1 MTRFIF
7 DLDGT
12 VSAEETLPIIAAH
25 FHIEEEISKLTQE
38 TIAGNIPFMDS
49 FIKRVH
55 ILSQLPVS
63 EISEL
68 LRNVS
73 LFPAVLDF
81 IRTHKENCIIATGNL
96 DCWVTHLA
104 ERVSSRFYCSSGLI
118 ENNRV
123 TKLTSILKKE
133 KVVAYYKNL
142 GAMTVFIGDGN
153 NDIEAMRQADVSIAT
168 GLTHWPAP
176 GVLSIA
182 DYLVFSEEALCRQLN
197 QLLSV
202 AQA

>member
-96 DCWVTHLA
+96 DCWVGKLLNYIGIESYTSSAIVENDCVQKIVKILQKEDVVKMLK
-104 ERVSSRFYCSSGLI
+104 ERGETV
-118 ENNRV
+118 
-123 TKLTSILKKE
+123 
-133 KVVAYYKNL
+133 
-142 GAMTVFIGDGN
+142 VFIGEGN
-153 NDIEAMRQADVSIAT
+153 NDMGAMRLADVSIAS
-168 GLTHWPAP
+168 GLVHTPANS
-176 GVLSIA
+176 VLSVT
-182 DYLVFSEEALCRQLN
+182 DYLVYEEEGLCRLLN
-197 QLLSV
+197 QLC
-202 AQA
+202 

>member
-96 DCWVTHLA
+96 DCWVGKLLNYIGIESYTSSAIVENDCVQKIVKILQKEDVVKMLK
-104 ERVSSRFYCSSGLI
+104 ERGETV
-118 ENNRV
+118 
-123 TKLTSILKKE
+123 
-133 KVVAYYKNL
+133 
-142 GAMTVFIGDGN
+142 VFIGEGN
-153 NDIEAMRQADVSIAT
+153 NDMGAMRLADVSIAS
-168 GLTHWPAP
+168 GLVHTPANS
-176 GVLSIA
+176 VFSVT
-182 DYLVFSEEALCRQLN
+182 DYLVYEEEGLCRLLN
-197 QLLSV
+197 QLC
-202 AQA
+202 

>member
-81 IRTHKENCIIATGNL
+81 IKTHKENCIIATGNL
-96 DCWVTHLA
+96 DCWVGKLLNYIGIESYT
-104 ERVSSRFYCSSGLI
+104 SSAI
-118 ENNRV
+118 VEDDQV
-123 TKLTSILKKE
+123 HKIVKILQN
-133 KVVAYYKNL
+133 VMN
-142 GAMTVFIGDGN
+142 
-153 NDIEAMRQADVSIAT
+153 
-168 GLTHWPAP
+168 
-176 GVLSIA
+176 
-182 DYLVFSEEALCRQLN
+182 
-197 QLLSV
+197 
-202 AQA
+202 